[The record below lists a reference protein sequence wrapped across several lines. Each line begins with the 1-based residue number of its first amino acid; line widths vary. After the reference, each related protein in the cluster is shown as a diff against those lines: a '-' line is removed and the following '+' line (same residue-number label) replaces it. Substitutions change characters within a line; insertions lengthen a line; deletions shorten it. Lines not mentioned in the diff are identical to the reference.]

1 MAPSPDNLLSKTD
14 GKGKTL
20 VDNKKANSESV
31 STTSKR
37 RLGMN
42 WTEILKRNNLESPGY
57 KETIDQMKK
66 EGRIKGY

>member
-1 MAPSPDNLLSKTD
+1 
-14 GKGKTL
+14 
-20 VDNKKANSESV
+20 
-31 STTSKR
+31 
-37 RLGMN
+37 MN